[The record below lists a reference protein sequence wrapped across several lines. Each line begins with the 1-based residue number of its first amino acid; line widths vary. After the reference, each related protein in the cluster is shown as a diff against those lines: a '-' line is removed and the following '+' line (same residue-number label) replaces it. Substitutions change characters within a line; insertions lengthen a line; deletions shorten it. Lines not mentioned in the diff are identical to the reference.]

1 MAANFTWMYMK
12 RRKAQKLFET
22 EDLAGAKAAAALIPK
37 LLLPIN
43 IALGIAALWLGITLR
58 GL

>member
-1 MAANFTWMYMK
+1 MYLK
-12 RRKAQKLFET
+12 RRKAQKHYDDG
-22 EDLAGAKAAAALIPK
+22 DLMGAKESLSLIPK

-43 IALGIAALWLGITLR
+43 IVLGIAALWLGVTLR